1 MGLGRVLMAQGKP
14 QEAIKYL
21 RMAVP
26 TDPLNGEAHSRLGTA
41 YRTLQ
46 MTDEA
51 QKELKLFD
59 EIKKTKDQV
68 KQLYRQ
74 MNREPKP
81 DPAEASLPAN

>member
-1 MGLGRVLMAQGKP
+1 
-14 QEAIKYL
+14 
-21 RMAVP
+21 
-26 TDPLNGEAHSRLGTA
+26 
-41 YRTLQ
+41 